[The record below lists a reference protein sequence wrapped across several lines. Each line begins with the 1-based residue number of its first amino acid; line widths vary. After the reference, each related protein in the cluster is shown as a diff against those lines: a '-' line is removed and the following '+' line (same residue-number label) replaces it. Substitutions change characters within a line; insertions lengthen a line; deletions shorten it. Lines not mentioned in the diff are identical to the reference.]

1 MSTIGDRL
9 ADLKGRIAAAEARSG
24 RPPGSVALLAVSKT
38 RPAADLRAA
47 WQLGQRAFGESRVQ
61 EALAKQAELGD
72 LGIEWHFIGPLQANK
87 TRPVAEHFAWVH
99 SVDRLQVAE
108 RLGRQRPQAL
118 GPLQICVQVNVS
130 GEATKSGVA
139 PEAARELCEAVH
151 ALPGLR
157 LRGLMAVP
165 APAETLEAQRAPFAA
180 LRALWEGLRAGG
192 LPLDTLS
199 AGMTGD
205 LEAAIAEGSTMVR
218 IGTALFGPRP
228 PAS

>member
-108 RLGRQRPQAL
+108 RLSRQRPQAL

-139 PEAARELCEAVH
+139 PQAARALCEAVH

-165 APAETLEAQRAPFAA
+165 APAESLEAQRAPFAA
-180 LRALWEGLRAGG
+180 LRTLWEGLRAGG